1 MSELATTKM
10 SSKGQVVIP
19 EQVRTKLGLRA
30 GMQFVVVG
38 SPGVVVLKTI
48 TPPDL
53 AEFDGLIAEARREAK
68 KAGMKASDVRRA
80 VRRTR
85 ERK

>member
-1 MSELATTKM
+1 MSELATTRM

-30 GMQFVVVG
+30 GVEFVVVG

-48 TPPDL
+48 APPDL
-53 AEFDGLIAEARREAK
+53 SEYDGLIADARRQAR
-68 KAGMKASDVRRA
+68 KAGIKVADVGKAVREVRRG
-80 VRRTR
+80 
-85 ERK
+85 K